1 MSYPLHFNALSLKRK
16 KLRNSKALL
25 RLERVSKSIDGN
37 TILRDINLEIG
48 EGEFLSILGAS
59 GSGKS
64 SLLYIMALLDRPTSG
79 EVFFEED
86 RINFDEELS
95 PIRNS
100 KIGFVFQFHYLL
112 PELTAVENVI
122 VPMLKAGITKEK
134 SLKRAGELLKK
145 LGLEGK
151 EDRKP
156 YQLSG
161 GEQQRVA
168 IARAIANEPKVL
180 FADEPTGNLDSKNS
194 ETVMDIFLKLNSEG
208 NTIVMVT
215 HEEELAEFGTRVL
228 TMSDGRILEERAIE
242 KG

>member
-1 MSYPLHFNALSLKRK
+1 MKRK

-79 EVFFEED
+79 EVFFEGD

>member
-1 MSYPLHFNALSLKRK
+1 MKRK